1 MYTIYMSDGN
11 VLTTIADYT
20 INTSAC
26 SLALL
31 GFRSTGYGVSVAQ
44 NFVALAEN
52 FSASSPPANPLVGQ
66 LWFNNNS
73 LTLNIFTGSSWNQI
87 AQFTTN
93 GTMLTGYQLTLTCPN
108 GVTPI
113 ITQSQTKV
121 TNLNCDLID
130 GYDTAIPATPL
141 TVAIRNSNGDLL
153 ANHFIGQASSAT
165 YADLAERFEA
175 SEALSP
181 GDVVQVG
188 GDKEICKAVDATAVL
203 GVISANPGYRM
214 NESAGSDATH
224 PFVAY
229 LGRIP
234 CQVYGTVKK
243 GQQLVLSSIPGVA
256 KAISADTPPT
266 ALKIGRAL
274 QDKTT
279 SDVEAMMIVVGVK

>member
-1 MYTIYMSDGN
+1 MYTIYMSDGQ
-11 VLTTIADYT
+11 VLTTIADFT

-31 GFRSTGYGVSVAQ
+31 GYRSTGYGVSVAQ

-52 FSASSPPANPLVGQ
+52 FSNSNPPANPLVGQ

-73 LTLNIFTGSSWNQI
+73 LTLNIYTGTTWNEI
-87 AQFTTN
+87 AAFTTN

-108 GVTPI
+108 GVAPI
-113 ITQSQTKV
+113 ITQSQTMV
-121 TNLNCDLID
+121 ANLNAQFLS
-130 GYDTAIPATPL
+130 GYPAAIPATPL
-141 TVAIRNSNGDLL
+141 TAVIRNTNGDIL

-175 SEALSP
+175 SEALAG
-181 GDVVQVG
+181 GDVVQIG

-203 GVISANPGYRM
+203 GVVSANPGFRM
-214 NESAGSDATH
+214 NESAGSDVTH

-229 LGRIP
+229 MGRVP
-234 CQVYGTVKK
+234 CKVYGTVKK

-256 KAISADTPPT
+256 KAISTDTPPN

-279 SDVEAMMIVVGVK
+279 SEVEPVMIVVGVK